1 MLSGLKIK
9 EEVEKGNIVITDFD
23 ESRLNPNSYNIRLG
37 NKMRIYTNGIV
48 NADQIEA
55 EIREK
60 SEPQRQLYF
69 DICSKF
75 KDEDSLTPD
84 ALKSK
89 TEQLEEV
96 YKELTDI
103 KNDVIRK
110 YALDPKKDNKTEELT
125 IPEEGRV
132 LLPGV
137 LYLGETMEYTETYG
151 YVPKIDG
158 RSTTGRL
165 GIIVHI
171 TAGFGDNGFKG
182 KWTLEITVTHPVIV
196 YPGMEIGQ
204 LYYETIDGDSSM
216 LYDGKYQNQQGVQAA
231 KVD

>member
-84 ALKSK
+84 AL
-89 TEQLEEV
+89 
-96 YKELTDI
+96 
-103 KNDVIRK
+103 
-110 YALDPKKDNKTEELT
+110 
-125 IPEEGRV
+125 
-132 LLPGV
+132 
-137 LYLGETMEYTETYG
+137 
-151 YVPKIDG
+151 
-158 RSTTGRL
+158 
-165 GIIVHI
+165 
-171 TAGFGDNGFKG
+171 
-182 KWTLEITVTHPVIV
+182 
-196 YPGMEIGQ
+196 
-204 LYYETIDGDSSM
+204 
-216 LYDGKYQNQQGVQAA
+216 
-231 KVD
+231 

>member
-9 EEVEKGNIVITDFD
+9 EEVKKGNIVITDFD

-37 NKMRIYTNGIV
+37 NKMRVYANGIV

-75 KDEDSLTPD
+75 KDEDSLAPD

-158 RSTTGRL
+158 TYNSRFR
-165 GIIVHI
+165 
-171 TAGFGDNGFKG
+171 
-182 KWTLEITVTHPVIV
+182 
-196 YPGMEIGQ
+196 
-204 LYYETIDGDSSM
+204 
-216 LYDGKYQNQQGVQAA
+216 
-231 KVD
+231 